1 MFQQYAVPEDN
12 EEFEGRVRPYVDQVR
27 MVDVLS
33 FYLICLV
40 SELNF
45 TVYISWNMNKQNNL
59 AFD

>member
-1 MFQQYAVPEDN
+1 MFQQYAVREDGG
-12 EEFEGRVRPYVDQVR
+12 EFEKRVRPYVDQVR

-45 TVYISWNMNKQNNL
+45 RSICILEHEQAK
-59 AFD
+59 